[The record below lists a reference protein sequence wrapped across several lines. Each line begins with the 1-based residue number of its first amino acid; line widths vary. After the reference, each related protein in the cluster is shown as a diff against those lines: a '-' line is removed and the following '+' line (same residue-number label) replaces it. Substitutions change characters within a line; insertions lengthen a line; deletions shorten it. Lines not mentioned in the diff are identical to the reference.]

1 VTADGIAAVLLLAR
15 FVINPRRMPRCLQ
28 TSALAVLTLGLAAC
42 YTPTVARTR
51 TYHPSDADL
60 SITRIVHG
68 SAIIDFRETRI
79 LLDPWYSPRPP
90 IGHDEPIGISLENL
104 PPVRGILITHKHDD
118 HFDTNTLREFPDK
131 SLPVI
136 VPKGLGAALHPLG
149 YESVTELDPW
159 EQSQLG
165 GVIVTAVPA
174 RHRVPEIGYVLQAN
188 GTTLYVAGDTR
199 FDEDMFGQIAKRFP
213 SIDAAL
219 LPVGGI
225 RMLGRRLDMTPQEA
239 ADAFLI
245 LRPRHAI
252 PYHYGLTGPFPFV
265 TTASE
270 PAKAFQA
277 AVAAHDETAGSAVV
291 VLEPG
296 ESWHHYR

>member
-1 VTADGIAAVLLLAR
+1 
-15 FVINPRRMPRCLQ
+15 MPRCLR
-28 TSALAVLTLGLAAC
+28 TCVLAILTFTVAAC

-79 LLDPWYSPRPP
+79 LLDPWYAPHPP
-90 IGHDEPIGISLENL
+90 LGPDEPIGISLENL
-104 PPVRGILITHKHDD
+104 PPMRGMLITHKHDD
-118 HFDTNTLREFPDK
+118 HFDVSTLREYPDK

-136 VPKGLGAALHPLG
+136 VPKGLGKALRDIG
-149 YESVTELDPW
+149 YASVTELDPW
-159 EQSQLG
+159 DRSQLG

-174 RHRVPEIGYVLQAN
+174 RHRVPEVGFVLQAN
-188 GTTLYVAGDTR
+188 STTLYVAGDTR
-199 FDEDMFGQIAKRFP
+199 FDEEIFGQIAKLFP
-213 SIDAAL
+213 TIDAAL

-225 RMLGRRLDMTPQEA
+225 RILGRRLDMTPQEA
-239 ADAFLI
+239 ADAFQI
-245 LRPRHAI
+245 LHPAHAI

-265 TTASE
+265 TTASD
-270 PAKAFQA
+270 PAKTFQA
-277 AVAAHDETAGSAVV
+277 SVVEHDQSASAAVV
-291 VLEPG
+291 ILEPG